1 MTEFEFEQQVTA
13 LTQQMYRV
21 SASLLRSPQDRQD
34 AVQECVWKAWRKLP
48 QLRDESL
55 FKAWIMR
62 ILVNECKR
70 MHRAHWR
77 EVAVDEIEIEQ
88 PDGVDNRLRDEV
100 LHSAVMQLPEKLR
113 LAVTL
118 FYIDGFSMRETAQ
131 ILRCPEGTVKQR
143 LHRARTALRILL
155 EKEV

>member
-62 ILVNECKR
+62 IIVNECKR

-77 EVAVDEIEIEQ
+77 EVAVEEIEIEQ

-131 ILRCPEGTVKQR
+131 ILRCPEGTIKQR

>member
-77 EVAVDEIEIEQ
+77 EVAVEEIEIEQ

-118 FYIDGFSMRETAQ
+118 FYIDGFSMRETAR

>member
-77 EVAVDEIEIEQ
+77 EVAVEEIEIEQ

-143 LHRARTALRILL
+143 LQRARTALRILL

>member
-1 MTEFEFEQQVTA
+1 MTEFEFEQQLTA

-77 EVAVDEIEIEQ
+77 EVAVEEIEIEQ
-88 PDGVDNRLRDEV
+88 PDDVDNRLRDEV

>member
-13 LTQQMYRV
+13 LTQKMYRV
-21 SASLLRSPQDRQD
+21 SASLLHSPQDRQD

-77 EVAVDEIEIEQ
+77 EVAVEEIEIEQ

>member
-77 EVAVDEIEIEQ
+77 EVAVEEIEIEQ

-143 LHRARTALRILL
+143 VHRARTALRILL

>member
-77 EVAVDEIEIEQ
+77 EVAVEEIEIEQ

-131 ILRCPEGTVKQR
+131 ILRCPEGTIKQR

>member
-55 FKAWIMR
+55 FRPWIMR

-77 EVAVDEIEIEQ
+77 EVPTEEIDVEQ
-88 PDGVDNRLRDEV
+88 PDGVDSRLRDEA

-113 LAVTL
+113 LTVTL
-118 FYIDGFSMRETAQ
+118 HYIDGFSMRETAH
-131 ILRCPEGTVKQR
+131 ILHCPEGTVKQR

-155 EKEV
+155 EEEV

>member
-1 MTEFEFEQQVTA
+1 MTEFAFEQQVTA

-77 EVAVDEIEIEQ
+77 EVAVEEIEIEQ